1 MRPVAWSTSYLLR
14 CPLGI
19 SIVTSYSTAVP
30 FDGDWLRLA
39 RKCRVSQP
47 NHEQGDFVRSVSR
60 GLAALGVL
68 LVAGGGY
75 LTADVYDLVPGMFTL
90 DRLPSQSGTPTLPAA
105 TQTASPSGT
114 VPSPRETRSVW
125 QPGGSA

>member
-14 CPLGI
+14 CLYGS

-30 FDGDWLRLA
+30 FDEDWLRLA

-47 NHEQGDFVRSVSR
+47 NHEQGSFVRSVSW
-60 GLAALGVL
+60 GLAALGVI
-68 LVAGGGY
+68 LVAGGFY
-75 LTADVYDLVPGMFTL
+75 LTADVYDVVPGLFTL
-90 DRLPSQSGTPTLPAA
+90 DRAPSHSGTPILPSV

-114 VPSPRETRSVW
+114 VTGVPI
-125 QPGGSA
+125 